1 MFDTGGWGVAETP
14 PVDDCIAGFLDF
26 IALNRVTENLA
37 RAATVLAYCDVL
49 EMRLEAAEAAGGDPG
64 ETVRGALCDLAV
76 TMTGTRRDASVVH
89 DVAERL
95 HRMPLTALRFVT
107 GSFDW
112 STVVTI
118 TSVLHRAGDETIAA
132 IEYEVCASGG
142 RMRPQALRN
151 RIWRLWMKADPVG
164 AAAARETAK
173 SEEIGVRIDRTGPGE
188 IASLIAKITDLEA
201 AEADALIVEIVGT
214 VCKRDPR
221 STGTLRAAGLMA
233 LLHGEHSLACQCDRG
248 DDCPVAGAADDIPPR
263 RGHLLQIVVAVE
275 TLLGLSSE
283 PATLADGTPIDPEV
297 ARIVAADAKWQA
309 LLTELV
315 EMLKPEQSNAG
326 DDASNNDGSND
337 DGASDV
343 GPGEGDGPDGG
354 PDGGGPDDGLDGGP
368 DGGGL
373 DDGGPDGG
381 GPDDSG
387 PDGGGP
393 DDGGPDG
400 GGPDG
405 GPDSEGRDHGGPD
418 GNGTDG
424 GGMRNGD
431 GGTGSPDGRSDPD
444 RPDGSDRD
452 RPDGPSRSGHGQ
464 SPGDAGPGGC
474 SGSRSGDVSGLLS
487 SSYGPLS
494 PAPPSLLR
502 RVVGMGR
509 VRGAAEL
516 PSARL
521 VDAHCLPPVNPILG
535 EESVHDGLVARWLAW
550 IAEQPERARG
560 IFPDG
565 HGGESTPSHSAVTY
579 RPAARVAAFVR
590 AAYRTCT
597 FPNCDVPSARCQI
610 DHLVPFD
617 HDDPERGGWT
627 IVTNLQPVCVFHHQA
642 KTSGAWSTVM
652 LADGAIL
659 WSNSLGLRRVTLP
672 ELSIAAPR
680 PSRRRRRASARPGSS
695 PEEPTRWELDYSGCA
710 PPTLD
715 DFRSATTDIDRKK
728 LAEKRRAYLE
738 HCRVVHAR
746 VRYDRTRYDPP
757 PF

>member
-1 MFDTGGWGVAETP
+1 MFDTGGWGVAQTP
-14 PVDDCIAGFLDF
+14 PVDDCIAGFLDV
-26 IALNRVTENLA
+26 IALNRVNENLA

-49 EMRLEAAEAAGGDPG
+49 EMRLEAAEASGGEPG

-118 TSVLHRAGDETIAA
+118 TSVLHRAGDEAIAE
-132 IEYEVCASGG
+132 IEYEVCAAGG

-173 SEEIGVRIDRTGPGE
+173 SEEVGVRIHRTGPGG

-201 AEADALIVEIVGT
+201 AEVDALIVEIVGT
-214 VCKRDPR
+214 VCKGDPR

-297 ARIVAADAKWQA
+297 ARIVATDAKWQA

-315 EMLKPEQSNAG
+315 EMLKPEQRNSG
-326 DDASNNDGSND
+326 DDGSN
-337 DGASDV
+337 
-343 GPGEGDGPDGG
+343 GD
-354 PDGGGPDDGLDGGP
+354 
-368 DGGGL
+368 
-373 DDGGPDGG
+373 
-381 GPDDSG
+381 G

-393 DDGGPDG
+393 DDGGPPNG
-400 GGPDG
+400 GGSAGTTGGIDG
-405 GPDSEGRDHGGPD
+405 TAKKR
-418 GNGTDG
+418 
-424 GGMRNGD
+424 
-431 GGTGSPDGRSDPD
+431 PDGRSHAGGGQSTGDPD
-444 RPDGSDRD
+444 PGRAASLGGDG
-452 RPDGPSRSGHGQ
+452 
-464 SPGDAGPGGC
+464 
-474 SGSRSGDVSGLLS
+474 SGLLS
-487 SSYGPLS
+487 SSVVPFSTVSL
-494 PAPPSLLR
+494 SLLR

-516 PSARL
+516 PSVRL
-521 VDAHCLPPVNPILG
+521 ADAHCRPPAVSVLG
-535 EESVHDGLVARWLAW
+535 EESVRDGLVARWLAW
-550 IAEQPERARG
+550 IAERPERARG

-565 HGGESTPSHSAVTY
+565 HGGESAPSQSAVTY
-579 RPAARVAAFVR
+579 RPGARVAAFVR

-642 KTSGAWSTVM
+642 KTSKAWSAVM
-652 LADGAIL
+652 LAGGAIL
-659 WSNSLGLRRVTLP
+659 WSNSLGLRRVAVP
-672 ELSIAAPR
+672 ELSIATPR
-680 PSRRRRRASARPGSS
+680 ASRRRRRGSSRPGASLL
-695 PEEPTRWELDYSGCA
+695 EPTRWELEYGGCA
-710 PPTLD
+710 PPTID
-715 DFRSATTDIDRKK
+715 YCRSATTDIDRKK

-738 HCRVVHAR
+738 HGRVVHAR

>member
-1 MFDTGGWGVAETP
+1 MFDTGGWGAAETP
-14 PVDDCIAGFLDF
+14 PVDDCVAGFLDV
-26 IALNRVTENLA
+26 IALNRVNENLA

-118 TSVLHRAGDETIAA
+118 TSVLHRASDETIAK
-132 IEYEVCASGG
+132 IEYEVCAAGG

-173 SEEIGVRIDRTGPGE
+173 SEELGVRIDRTGPGG

-201 AEADALIVEIVGT
+201 AEADALITGIVGT

-248 DDCPVAGAADDIPPR
+248 DDCPVAGAVDDIPPR

-283 PATLADGTPIDPEV
+283 PASLPDGTPIDPEV
-297 ARIVAADAKWQA
+297 ARIVATDAKWQA

-315 EMLKPEQSNAG
+315 EMLKPEQGNTG
-326 DDASNNDGSND
+326 DGGSNG
-337 DGASDV
+337 DGRDV
-343 GPGEGDGPDGG
+343 DGPDSGGLDGG
-354 PDGGGPDDGLDGGP
+354 PEGGPDDGGADDGGADGGGPDGDGP
-368 DGGGL
+368 
-373 DDGGPDGG
+373 DDGGPDSG

-393 DDGGPDG
+393 HDGGSAG
-400 GGPDG
+400 GGP
-405 GPDSEGRDHGGPD
+405 SHSGR
-418 GNGTDG
+418 
-424 GGMRNGD
+424 
-431 GGTGSPDGRSDPD
+431 
-444 RPDGSDRD
+444 
-452 RPDGPSRSGHGQ
+452 GQ
-464 SPGDAGPGGC
+464 SPRGSGPSSGHSGPGQTGSH
-474 SGSRSGDVSGLLS
+474 SGGGSGMQS
-487 SSYGPLS
+487 SSFGPFS
-494 PAPPSLLR
+494 TAVPSLLR
-502 RVVGMGR
+502 RVVGLGR
-509 VRGAAEL
+509 VRGAAQL
-516 PSARL
+516 PSVRL
-521 VDAHCLPPVNPILG
+521 KGAHCLPPALPLLG
-535 EESVHDGLVARWLAW
+535 EESVRDGLVARWLAW
-550 IAEQPERARG
+550 ITERPERARG

-565 HGGESTPSHSAVTY
+565 HGGESAPSRSAVTY
-579 RPAARVAAFVR
+579 RPGARVAAFVR

-597 FPNCDVPSARCQI
+597 FPNCDVPAARCQI

-617 HDDPERGGWT
+617 HDDPGRGGWT

-642 KTSGAWSTVM
+642 KTSGAWSAVM
-652 LADGAIL
+652 LAGGAIL

-672 ELSIAAPR
+672 ELSIATPR
-680 PSRRRRRASARPGSS
+680 ASRRRRRVSSRPGASLL
-695 PEEPTRWELDYSGCA
+695 EPTRWELEYSGCA

-715 DFRSATTDIDRKK
+715 DCRSATTGIDRRE
-728 LAEKRRAYLE
+728 LAEKRRSYLE

>member
-1 MFDTGGWGVAETP
+1 MSYPSRIIEFMFDTGGWGAAETP
-14 PVDDCIAGFLDF
+14 PVDDCIAGFLDV
-26 IALNRVTENLA
+26 IALNRVNENLA

-118 TSVLHRAGDETIAA
+118 TSVLHRASDETIAK
-132 IEYEVCASGG
+132 IEYEVCAAGG

-173 SEEIGVRIDRTGPGE
+173 SEEVGVRIDRTGPGG

-201 AEADALIVEIVGT
+201 AEADALITEIVGT
-214 VCKRDPR
+214 VCKRDLR

-248 DDCPVAGAADDIPPR
+248 DDCPVAGAVDDIPPR

-283 PATLADGTPIDPEV
+283 PATLPDGTPIDPEV
-297 ARIVAADAKWQA
+297 ARIVATDAKWQA

-315 EMLKPEQSNAG
+315 EMLKPEQGNTG
-326 DDASNNDGSND
+326 DDGSND
-337 DGASDV
+337 DGRGGDSPDTD
-343 GPGEGDGPDGG
+343 GLDGGTEGGPDDGGPDDGGPDDCG
-354 PDGGGPDDGLDGGP
+354 PDGGGPDGD
-368 DGGGL
+368 
-373 DDGGPDGG
+373 
-381 GPDDSG
+381 
-387 PDGGGP
+387 GP

-405 GPDSEGRDHGGPD
+405 DGPDSGGPD
-418 GNGTDG
+418 DIGPDG
-424 GGMRNGD
+424 GGSGGRGSPNGGS
-431 GGTGSPDGRSDPD
+431 GGTTGT
-444 RPDGSDRD
+444 
-452 RPDGPSRSGHGQ
+452 PDGPASER
-464 SPGDAGPGGC
+464 P
-474 SGSRSGDVSGLLS
+474 GSRSHSGPDQTGFRSGDGLGAQS
-487 SSYGPLS
+487 SSFGPFS
-494 PAPPSLLR
+494 TAVPSLLR

-509 VRGAAEL
+509 VRGAAQL
-516 PSARL
+516 PSVRL
-521 VDAHCLPPVNPILG
+521 GDAHCLPPAVPLLG
-535 EESVHDGLVARWLAW
+535 EESVRDGLVARWLAW
-550 IAEQPERARG
+550 IAERPERARG

-565 HGGESTPSHSAVTY
+565 HGGESAPSRSAVTY
-579 RPAARVAAFVR
+579 RPSARVAAFVR

-597 FPNCDVPSARCQI
+597 FPNCDVPAARCQI

-642 KTSGAWSTVM
+642 KTSGAWSAVM
-652 LADGAIL
+652 LAGGAIL

-672 ELSIAAPR
+672 ELSVATPR
-680 PSRRRRRASARPGSS
+680 ASRRRRRVSSRPGASLL
-695 PEEPTRWELDYSGCA
+695 EPTRWELEYSGCA

-715 DFRSATTDIDRKK
+715 DCRSATTGIDRKK
-728 LAEKRRAYLE
+728 LAEKRRSYLE

>member
-1 MFDTGGWGVAETP
+1 MFDNGGWGVAQTP
-14 PVDDCIAGFLDF
+14 PVDDCIAGFLDV
-26 IALNRVTENLA
+26 IALNRVNENLA

-49 EMRLEAAEAAGGDPG
+49 EMRLEAAEADGGDPG

-118 TSVLHRAGDETIAA
+118 TSVLHRAGDEVIAA
-132 IEYEVCASGG
+132 IEHEVCAAGG

-173 SEEIGVRIDRTGPGE
+173 SEEVGVRIDRTGPGG

-201 AEADALIVEIVGT
+201 AEADALIVEITGT

-221 STGTLRAAGLMA
+221 STGTLRVAGLMA
-233 LLHGEHSLACQCDRG
+233 LLHGEHSLVCQCDRG

-297 ARIVAADAKWQA
+297 ARIVATDAKWQA

-315 EMLKPEQSNAG
+315 EMLKPEQRNSG
-326 DDASNNDGSND
+326 DDGSND
-337 DGASDV
+337 DGRDS
-343 GPGEGDGPDGG
+343 
-354 PDGGGPDDGLDGGP
+354 GGPDDG
-368 DGGGL
+368 
-373 DDGGPDGG
+373 
-381 GPDDSG
+381 GPDDDG
-387 PDGGGP
+387 PDDGGP

-400 GGPDG
+400 GGSTCSPDG
-405 GPDSEGRDHGGPD
+405 PAPER
-418 GNGTDG
+418 
-424 GGMRNGD
+424 
-431 GGTGSPDGRSDPD
+431 PDGRSH
-444 RPDGSDRD
+444 S
-452 RPDGPSRSGHGQ
+452 
-464 SPGDAGPGGC
+464 GPGRAGV
-474 SGSRSGDVSGLLS
+474 RSGDVSGSVS
-487 SSYGPLS
+487 SPFGPFS
-494 PAPPSLLR
+494 TAPPLLR

-521 VDAHCLPPVNPILG
+521 VDARCCLPVNPILG
-535 EESVHDGLVARWLAW
+535 EESVRDGLVARWLSW
-550 IAEQPERARG
+550 IVEQPERARG

-565 HGGESTPSHSAVTY
+565 HGGESAPSQSAVTY
-579 RPAARVAAFVR
+579 RPGARVVAFVR

-642 KTSGAWSTVM
+642 KTSGAWSAVM
-652 LADGAIL
+652 LAGGAIL
-659 WSNSLGLRRVTLP
+659 WSNSVGLRAVSLP
-672 ELSIAAPR
+672 DFSIASPL
-680 PSRRRRRASARPGSS
+680 RRRRRRRKSTSAGTSLS
-695 PEEPTRWELDYSGCA
+695 PAEPTRWELEYSGCA
-710 PPTLD
+710 PPTLE
-715 DFRSATTDIDRKK
+715 DFRCAATENEREK